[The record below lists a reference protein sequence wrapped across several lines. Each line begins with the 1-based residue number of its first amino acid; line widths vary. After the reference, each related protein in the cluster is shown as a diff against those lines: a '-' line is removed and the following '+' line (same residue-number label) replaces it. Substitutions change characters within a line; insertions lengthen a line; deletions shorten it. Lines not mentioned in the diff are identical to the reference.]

1 MASVVLDQPERRNP
15 HSPYLWERL
24 ALVPGQLSQLTPDI
38 RVVVVRAEGPSFS
51 AGLDRRMFTPE
62 GIPGQPSL
70 LDLSRA
76 SADEFDSMVAGFQS
90 AFSWLRDPARLTVA
104 AVQGHAVGAGFQLA
118 LACDLR
124 IVADDVSLSMKETA
138 LGLVPDLGGTAPLVE
153 CIGYARALEL
163 CVTGR
168 AMGAAEAVASGLA
181 LRSVPADDLAAATD
195 SLVESLLVAPLG
207 AVQATKALLLSAS
220 RNDYPTQ
227 LAAERAAQAGRIAAL
242 AQQLG

>member
-15 HSPYLWERL
+15 HSPYLWEQL
-24 ALVPGQLSQLTPDI
+24 ALAPDQLTSEV

-51 AGLDRRMFTPE
+51 GGLDRRMFTPE

-70 LDLSRA
+70 LDLARA
-76 SADEFDSMVAGFQS
+76 DAAEFDTMVAGFQS
-90 AFSWLRDPARLTVA
+90 AFSWLRDPARITVA
-104 AVQGHAVGAGFQLA
+104 AVQGHAVGAGLQLA

-124 IVADDVSLSMKETA
+124 IVTDDVSLSMKETT
-138 LGLVPDLGGTAPLVE
+138 LGLVPDLGGTQPLVE

-181 LRSVPADDLAAATD
+181 LRSVPVEDLASATGT
-195 SLVESLLVAPLG
+195 LVESLLVAPLG
-207 AVQATKALLLSAS
+207 AVQATKELLLSAS

-242 AQQLG
+242 AQLLG

>member
-1 MASVVLDQPERRNP
+1 MASLVLNQAERRNP
-15 HSPYLWERL
+15 HSPYLWEQL
-24 ALVPGQLSQLTPDI
+24 ALVPEQLTSDV
-38 RVVVVRAEGPSFS
+38 RVVVVRGEGPSFS
-51 AGLDRRMFTPE
+51 AGLDRRMFSSK

-70 LDLSRA
+70 LDLA
-76 SADEFDSMVAGFQS
+76 GAAEFDTTVAGFQS
-90 AFSWLRDPARLTVA
+90 AFSWLRDPARITVA
-104 AVQGHAVGAGFQLA
+104 AVQGHAVGAGLQLA

-124 IVADDVSLSMKETA
+124 IVTDDVSLSMKETT
-138 LGLVPDLGGTAPLVE
+138 LGLVPDLGGTQPLVD

-181 LRSVPADDLAAATD
+181 LRSVPVEELAEATD
-195 SLVESLLVAPLG
+195 ALVESLLVAPLG

-227 LAAERAAQAGRIAAL
+227 LAAERAAQAGRITAL
-242 AQQLG
+242 ARLLC